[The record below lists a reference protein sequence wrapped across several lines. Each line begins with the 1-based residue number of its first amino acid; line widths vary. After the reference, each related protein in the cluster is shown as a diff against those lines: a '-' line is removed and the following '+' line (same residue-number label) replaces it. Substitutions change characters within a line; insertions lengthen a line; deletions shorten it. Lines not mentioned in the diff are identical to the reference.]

1 MFGCSHRWYCTYTT
15 YMFISDI
22 HFHLCHTCLH
32 LSYSTCPKVQCHS
45 CSHPWYCTYT
55 CSYPKYMSPCSLV
68 SYILRIHIKRMFKN
82 VHVWLYIILT
92 LSLIFTGIPTIYSNL
107 TAQCTM
113 CIAHGTLCSR
123 IGANTRMTGVQPC
136 YQRYIMHQFS
146 TELKVSPLTLV
157 PPTWG
162 WQNTVKQKRFTVHI
176 SNIHHDL
183 QGVPKKVTYRI
194 CWSHG
199 APAKSL

>member
-1 MFGCSHRWYCTYTT
+1 MSTRV
-15 YMFISDI
+15 I
-22 HFHLCHTCLH
+22 HVRILGIVLTHVHIQNTCPLVHLCHTYYISTSKACLQMFICMALH
-32 LSYSTCPKVQCHS
+32 NPNLVLNFHRYSYNILQSDKQCD
-45 CSHPWYCTYT
+45 
-55 CSYPKYMSPCSLV
+55 
-68 SYILRIHIKRMFKN
+68 
-82 VHVWLYIILT
+82 
-92 LSLIFTGIPTIYSNL
+92 
-107 TAQCTM
+107 
-113 CIAHGTLCSR
+113 AHGTLCSR
-123 IGANTRMTGVQPC
+123 IGANTRMIVQPC